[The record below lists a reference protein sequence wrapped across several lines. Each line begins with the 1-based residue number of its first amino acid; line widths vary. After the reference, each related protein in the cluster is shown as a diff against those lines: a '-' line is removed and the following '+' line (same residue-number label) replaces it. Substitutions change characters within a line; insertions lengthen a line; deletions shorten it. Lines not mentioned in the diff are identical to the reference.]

1 MLFFL
6 QYHFLFMSISQ
17 IILQEVIRNIAIFE
31 RGNNVMAIGNK
42 RKGKGNKRMVS
53 SLQIRNLIVMKNSKL

>member
-1 MLFFL
+1 
-6 QYHFLFMSISQ
+6 MSISQ

-53 SLQIRNLIVMKNSKL
+53 SLQIRNLTVMKNSKL

>member
-31 RGNNVMAIGNK
+31 RGDNVMAIGNNYWK
-42 RKGKGNKRMVS
+42 
-53 SLQIRNLIVMKNSKL
+53 